1 MMADLISPT
10 DYMTDDQ
17 QRELNKSVRQHE
29 MDKLQARIERLER
42 FIMQSYDWPAMLT
55 ESNLSD
61 TIRHTVDQKMWVD
74 ISATLR
80 GGD

>member
-1 MMADLISPT
+1 MMA

-29 MDKLQARIERLER
+29 MDKLQARIERLEK
-42 FIMQSYDWPAMLT
+42 FIMQNYDYPAMLT

-61 TIRHTVDQKMWVD
+61 TIRYTVDQKMWVD

>member
-1 MMADLISPT
+1 MMA

-42 FIMQSYDWPAMLT
+42 FIMQSYDNPAMLT

-74 ISATLR
+74 I
-80 GGD
+80 

>member
-1 MMADLISPT
+1 MASDLINPSE
-10 DYMTDDQ
+10 YMAETTEVDQ
-17 QRELNKSVRQHE
+17 LK
-29 MDKLQARIERLER
+29 ARIERLER
-42 FIMQSYDWPAMLT
+42 FIMQGYDWPAMLT

-61 TIRHTVDQKMWVD
+61 TIRHTVDHNMWVD